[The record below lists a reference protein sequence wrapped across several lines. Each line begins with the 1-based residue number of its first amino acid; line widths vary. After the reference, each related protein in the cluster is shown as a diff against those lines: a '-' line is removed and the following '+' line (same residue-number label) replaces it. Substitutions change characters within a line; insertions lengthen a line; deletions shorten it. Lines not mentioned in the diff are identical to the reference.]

1 MVHSNSLKTRG
12 QFILISIHSL
22 LCFHIFSYLL
32 INVSFFLPT
41 NLTPLKK
48 RGGTKIMNK
57 ELEKLSEKNDKVA
70 ICFNSEN
77 KQNANLL

>member
-1 MVHSNSLKTRG
+1 ML
-12 QFILISIHSL
+12 
-22 LCFHIFSYLL
+22 SYLL
-32 INVSFFLPT
+32 LSINKCQFFPIHQ
-41 NLTPLKK
+41 PHSPQKK
-48 RGGTKIMNK
+48 GGNKNYDNK